1 MQNYL
6 STWLEMAVGFAPK
19 VLQAIITLIIGFWIA
34 NRLSGMVSKI
44 LGKRKV
50 DPTVI
55 PFLVSIVSVLFKVLV
70 LISVAGIFGI
80 ETTSF
85 VAILAS
91 AGLAVGLALQG
102 SLGHFASGVLILTFR
117 PYKTGDLVTI
127 GGFTGEV
134 EQIQVFN
141 TVLRTPDNKRIIVP
155 NGVVTSGPVTNISGQ
170 GTIRVDMQ
178 FSVSISESI
187 DKVKDVV
194 EKVAEVCPFVLKDP
208 KTDILVNSQQIG
220 ITKFD
225 IRPWCKSEHYWD
237 TYYYMQENIKK
248 QFEVE
253 NILLPKHSMDLA
265 VTNN

>member
-6 STWLEMAVGFAPK
+6 STWLEMAVGYAPK

-178 FSVSISESI
+178 FSVSSSESI
-187 DKVKDVV
+187 DKVR
-194 EKVAEVCPFVLKDP
+194 EVIREVSSASRFVLTEP
-208 KTDILVNSQQIG
+208 ATDILVHGQETGVI
-220 ITKFD
+220 KFD
-225 IRPWCKSEHYWD
+225 VRPWCKSEHYWD
-237 TYYYMQENIKK
+237 TYYEMQENIKR
-248 QFEVE
+248 QFEIKGVKP
-253 NILLPKHSMDLA
+253 PKPAMDLA
-265 VTNN
+265 VTNG

>member
-1 MQNYL
+1 MQDHL
-6 STWLEMAVGFAPK
+6 STWLEMAAGFAPQ
-19 VLQAIITLIIGFWIA
+19 VLQAILTLIIGFWIA
-34 NRLSGMVSKI
+34 GKLAAMLSKV
-44 LGKRKV
+44 LGKKKV
-50 DPTVI
+50 DPTIV

-141 TVLRTPDNKRIIVP
+141 TILRTPDNKRIIVP

-178 FSVSISESI
+178 FSVSSSENI
-187 DKVKDVV
+187 DKVK
-194 EKVAEVCPFVLKDP
+194 EVIREVSATSRFVLNTP
-208 KTDILVNSQQIG
+208 QTDILVHGQEVG
-220 ITKFD
+220 VTKFD
-225 IRPWCKSEHYWD
+225 VRPWCKSEHYWD
-237 TYYYMQENIKK
+237 TYYEMQENIKR
-248 QFEVE
+248 QFESKG
-253 NILLPKHSMDLA
+253 IKPPKPSMDLA
-265 VTNN
+265 VTNS